1 MNLQEDYVEFS
12 SYDMVMLTE
21 GAITLSLTK
30 NIAAHQLANNLPLL
44 INFNNLLGENYA
56 K

>member
-1 MNLQEDYVEFS
+1 MKTR
-12 SYDMVMLTE
+12 MH
-21 GAITLSLTK
+21 ITFIL
-30 NIAAHQLANNLPLL
+30 HQLANNLPLL